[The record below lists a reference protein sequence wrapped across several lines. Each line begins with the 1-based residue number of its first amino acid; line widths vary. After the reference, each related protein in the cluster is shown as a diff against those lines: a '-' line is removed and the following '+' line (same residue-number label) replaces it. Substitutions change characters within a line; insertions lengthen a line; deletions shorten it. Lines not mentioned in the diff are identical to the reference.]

1 MTDWWQCQ
9 RNLPRTHNK
18 FDCRWMV
25 TAGCLPALF
34 NEVRRFIFNS
44 AKHFMPFRIWLLN
57 ALNQQQGCL
66 SRWQALGLVGV
77 SSSGSDSPRYS
88 SMNDTCNTWKVLLSR
103 EMNTFPKMALLWLRC
118 CWHTNKT
125 QPVGVFDNCG
135 PCSHVNIFILGT
147 LVASEFIIIYEC
159 SIENLPWEY

>member
-1 MTDWWQCQ
+1 MTDWWQCL
-9 RNLPRTHNK
+9 RNLPCTDNK

-57 ALNQQQGCL
+57 ALNQRRGCL
-66 SRWQALGLVGV
+66 SRWQAPGLVGV

-88 SMNDTCNTWKVLLSR
+88 GMNDTCNTWRVLLSR
-103 EMNTFPKMALLWLRC
+103 EMNTFPKMAPSNWSVADID
-118 CWHTNKT
+118 T
-125 QPVGVFDNCG
+125 QPVGVFNNCAALFTCKHLYFG
-135 PCSHVNIFILGT
+135 NTGSFWIYNNTPLNIFL
-147 LVASEFIIIYEC
+147 
-159 SIENLPWEY
+159 